1 MRAAI
6 LEHDPRAG
14 HQVFDGAR
22 GEDFTGTRQSS
33 DPRADVYRKAADVVA
48 HPLALTGMNP
58 GPDFEAGLAETI
70 ADRDGAAHGRA
81 HRTWRGIRRRSCSSP
96 ARGNSRARAEP
107 TRDAAPR
114 RPAKLCRPAMTL
126 APWSPRCR

>member
-70 ADRDGAAHGRA
+70 ADRDGAAHGAGGPIERGEESVAGRA
-81 HRTWRGIRRRSCSSP
+81 DLLPAEIR
-96 ARGNSRARAEP
+96 E
-107 TRDAAPR
+107 
-114 RPAKLCRPAMTL
+114 L
-126 APWSPRCR
+126 APNQRVMLLQDVPPNFVAQR